1 MHEQPGRAGVVDD
14 LGVPR
19 SGRRRQVDV
28 PDGRSGVPNR
38 LSHALRAFDQ
48 VLPVLGARRTP
59 GQCPYLLD
67 AVGSRIRE
75 RHVKR

>member
-1 MHEQPGRAGVVDD
+1 M
-14 LGVPR
+14 
-19 SGRRRQVDV
+19 S
-28 PDGRSGVPNR
+28 
-38 LSHALRAFDQ
+38 
-48 VLPVLGARRTP
+48 GARRTP